1 MKKELQ
7 KTDALDV
14 LQKVKQEF
22 DKNAISVLNKPTLNM
37 TKEFINIIMKNMK
50 QFYTVGVK
58 LGTGK
63 LAPL

>member
-50 QFYTVGVK
+50 
-58 LGTGK
+58 
-63 LAPL
+63 